1 MLIHLV
7 LSLLIAQRDVPVA
20 YVGNTVYHSYIKYQT
35 ELSKPIFKLISEPNL
50 PN

>member
-7 LSLLIAQRDVPVA
+7 LSLLIAQRDVLVA
-20 YVGNTVYHSYIKYQT
+20 YVGVTVYYYYIIYQN
-35 ELSKPIFKLISEPNL
+35 ELSKTIFKLISKPKL